1 MYAYQVICADTS
13 KANYGYSNN
22 YSTTTYGA
30 QGGADG
36 GGFVQGGGGG
46 YGGSQ
51 GGSQDSPGGSKT
63 YGKDT
68 LRPVTIK
75 QILDAVQP
83 HPDADFKIDGVE
95 VTQLSFIGQVH
106 SVSKQATNNT
116 YKVDDGTGLIEVKQ
130 WIDSEAEPENAKAVP
145 QEGEYIH
152 VWGRLKSF
160 SNKRHVGAHVIRPV
174 TDHNEITF
182 HGLEATLAHLH
193 FTRGPPGA
201 ANTGAGAGVKNEE
214 GMFVGGYDGAGN
226 GGGAGAGGA
235 GKELPNGTTP
245 NARKVFQLLQSEPQ
259 NNEGLHVQN
268 IASKLGVPLS
278 DVYKAGDELLGIG
291 CIYTTVDDETWA
303 VLEY

>member
-1 MYAYQVICADTS
+1 MS
-13 KANYGYSNN
+13 NNYGYQAN

-36 GGFVQGGGGG
+36 GGFVQGG

-83 HPDADFKIDGVE
+83 HPDADFKIDGSE
-95 VTQLSFIGQVH
+95 VTQLSFVGQVH
-106 SVSKQATNNT
+106 SISTQTTNNT

-130 WIDSEAEPENAKAVP
+130 WIDNEVEPENAKPVP
-145 QEGEYIH
+145 QEGQYIH

-160 SNKRHVGAHVIRPV
+160 HDKRHVGAHIIRPV
-174 TDHNEITF
+174 TDMNEVTY
-182 HGLEATLAHLH
+182 HGLEATLVHLY
-193 FTRGPPGA
+193 FTRGPIDAAGA
-201 ANTGAGAGVKNEE
+201 AKKEGGDGMFVDSYGGNSAGAGNAA
-214 GMFVGGYDGAGN
+214 VGGRV
-226 GGGAGAGGA
+226 
-235 GKELPNGTTP
+235 LPATITG
-245 NARKVFQLLQSEPQ
+245 NARAVFNLLQSEPH
-259 NNEGLHVQN
+259 NNEGFHVN
-268 IASKLGVPLS
+268 VIAAKLGMPVAE
-278 DVYKAGDELLGIG
+278 VYKSGDALLSEG